1 LSRPASRWESL
12 GPWVALLAL
21 AAWSRIPGPWTAAA
35 AALAAAAAVWSF
47 LRLSPPR
54 RVAVL
59 LIAAGAVAAFVVL
72 QRESRL
78 TRAWDDYWFDRE
90 GQVVEDLGRRLD
102 QLLDRSITSVETLA
116 DAAAGGNL
124 VAAERVRILRR
135 EAGLAALAL
144 YGSDGRARVWD
155 GMHRGRVP
163 EVVKAGVRPFLFG
176 ESPLFAYLYVAVP
189 VEDGGTAVG
198 AILLRADLPGQVGD
212 VDDFASSFRAR
223 TGEQLRLSTPARA
236 RAAGVFDYMHEGQA
250 LFSLTVERPAQADR
264 RRRLVQEG
272 QRAGVYLILAAWLL
286 LVWAGRASDSWVPWG
301 AGVALALLLPVD
313 VLPGMGA
320 LSSPGDVL
328 FPWIPGGTL
337 ARVAVVFLALIA
349 AAGAAVHR
357 GGPGR
362 IPPWIAGAGA
372 ALVLAGLTAW
382 FGDAASVGFLAGE
395 ESGWVGYQATMAA
408 AASLVIWGALWWGR
422 GAGGRRAPALL
433 AVVAALGLGA
443 ISGWLAAGSPGV
455 PGWMPLLWCVP
466 ITLAAG
472 AVGRVDG
479 SGDGRVVLWGFA
491 VLLAGT
497 LTVPISWGQRLEAR
511 IDTAASEMDRLG
523 TGVDP
528 YLRFLLERLADAV
541 DTLDAGGAPP
551 AEMLYRGWRASGL
564 AETGYPLWMT
574 VWTSDD
580 QLWDEELRI
589 GMGGADRPVV
599 ANQFL
604 ESARA
609 SDTVEVRR
617 FDSFEAHYMAQVPIS
632 GGRVVTAVVPPLGTT
647 GAESLLGPL
656 FGSLGPTRG
665 PPPRLVPLFE
675 AEATRADPTPS
686 WTRREG
692 GWLGERPLRMAG
704 ADYWAHVDVPVSS
717 LPVLAARGALL
728 LALNLG
734 LLSLAWWWGAQRAA
748 DRESRG
754 GVLPAVTSFRAR
766 VTLALFAFFA
776 LSNLIFGSLAYRTI
790 AGASQRASRV
800 LAERAAQD
808 AANSYYD
815 LGRDVDLL
823 ASRVGV
829 DVVEYK
835 DGELREASV
844 EELVS
849 LGLYEGWVPYP
860 VYRSLI
866 SRESLAETTTTALG
880 QWEYVTAYRRLPD
893 GDVMG
898 APVPLQAGATALQSR
913 DVVEL
918 LAAAVLGGA
927 ALSFLLALLVGRA
940 LTQPIQTLRVAS
952 ERVGSGNLGIRLAGD
967 RHDEFGAVFQAF
979 NRMVRRLRRARRDLV
994 RTSRRTQAIVE
1005 DAATGVLAFDAEGVV
1020 TLVNPAA
1027 RALLDLPVEVG
1038 SPLPEAEDPAGEFVR
1053 WMRTYFRDAIGE
1065 ASLELQS
1072 GDRRVRVRARR
1083 ISQEGPL
1090 AGAVVSLEDV
1100 TDELRTERI
1109 LAWGEMARQ
1118 VAHEVKNPLTP
1129 IKLSV
1134 QHLRR
1139 AWEDR
1144 RPDFGDILTRNAEA
1158 MLGEIDRLAGIA
1170 TSFSRF
1176 GAPRAVGEEPL
1187 APVDLGRVVAEVL
1200 TLYDQG
1206 GGAVRFSAAIG
1217 PEVPAVMA
1225 RTSELKEVLVNLL
1238 ENSRAAVR
1246 AGGEV
1251 RVEAR
1256 RTPGGVVLAVVDD
1269 GAGIPEAL
1277 QSRVFEPHFST
1288 RSSGTGLGLAIVHRL
1303 VTSWD
1308 ATIDLVS
1315 GEGTGTKVSITFP
1328 EPQRTAVSSAHESAS
1343 SRGGPRAG
1351 DSTSLQ

>member
-1 LSRPASRWESL
+1 Y
-12 GPWVALLAL
+12 
-21 AAWSRIPGPWTAAA
+21 
-35 AALAAAAAVWSF
+35 
-47 LRLSPPR
+47 
-54 RVAVL
+54 
-59 LIAAGAVAAFVVL
+59 GA
-72 QRESRL
+72 
-78 TRAWDDYWFDRE
+78 
-90 GQVVEDLGRRLD
+90 
-102 QLLDRSITSVETLA
+102 
-116 DAAAGGNL
+116 
-124 VAAERVRILRR
+124 
-135 EAGLAALAL
+135 
-144 YGSDGRARVWD
+144 DGRARVWD

-163 EVVKAGVRPFLFG
+163 EMVKAGDRPFLFG
-176 ESPLFAYLYVAVP
+176 ESPLFAYLYVAIP
-189 VEDGGTAVG
+189 VADGGTAVG

-223 TGEQLRLSTPARA
+223 TGEMLRLSTPARA

-264 RRRLVQEG
+264 RRRIVEDG
-272 QRAGVYLILAAWLL
+272 QRMGAYAVVLAWLL
-286 LVWAGRASDSWVPWG
+286 LVWAGRRSDAWLPWG
-301 AGVALALLLPVD
+301 VGVLMALFLPVD
-313 VLPGMGA
+313 VLPGFSGMA
-320 LSSPGDVL
+320 SPGDVL
-328 FPWIPGGTL
+328 FRWIPGGTL
-337 ARVAVVFLALIA
+337 ARVALVFLALIV

-362 IPPWIAGAGA
+362 VPPW
-372 ALVLAGLTAW
+372 LAGGVAAVALTGLVTW
-382 FGDAASVGFLAGE
+382 FGGAASVGFLAGE
-395 ESGWVGYQATMAA
+395 EVGWVGYQVTMAA
-408 AASLVIWGALWWGR
+408 AAALVIWGALWWGR
-422 GAGGRRAPALL
+422 GGGGGRGRALL
-433 AVVAALGLGA
+433 GVVAALGLGA
-443 ISGWLAAGSPGV
+443 ITGWIAVGTPGA

-466 ITLAAG
+466 VALGAG
-472 AVGRVDG
+472 AVGRVDRDG
-479 SGDGRVVLWGFA
+479 SGRVVLWGFA
-491 VLLAGT
+491 VVLAGT
-497 LTVPISWGQRLEAR
+497 LTVPTAWGQRLEAR
-511 IDTAASEMDRLG
+511 IDTATREMERLG

-528 YLRFLLERLADAV
+528 YLRFLLERLAEAV

-551 AEMLYRGWRASGL
+551 AEMLYRGWRNSGL
-564 AETGYPLWMT
+564 AETGYPVWMT

-604 ESARA
+604 ESSRM

-632 GGRVVTAVVPPLGTT
+632 RGRVVTAVVPPLGTT

-675 AEATRADPTPS
+675 AEAMRVDPTPA

-704 ADYWAHVDVPVSS
+704 ADYWAHIDVPVST

-728 LALNLG
+728 LALNLS
-734 LLSLAWWWGAQRAA
+734 LLSLAWWWGAQRAGA
-748 DRESRG
+748 SEARG

-808 AANSYYD
+808 AATSYYD
-815 LGRDVDLL
+815 LGRDVELL
-823 ASRVGV
+823 ANRVGV

-835 DGELREASV
+835 DGELWEASV

-860 VYRSLI
+860 VYRSLL

-952 ERVGSGNLGIRLAGD
+952 ERVGSGNLGIRLASD
-967 RHDEFGAVFQAF
+967 RHDEFGAVFRAF

-1005 DAATGVLAFDAEGVV
+1005 DAATGVLAFDAQGVV

-1027 RALLDLPVEVG
+1027 RAILDLPIEVG
-1038 SPLPEAEDPAGEFVR
+1038 KPLPDAEDPAGEFVR
-1053 WMRTYFRDAIGE
+1053 WMQTYFRDALGE
-1065 ASLELQS
+1065 AALELQS

-1144 RPDFGDILTRNAEA
+1144 RADFGEILTRNAEA

-1176 GAPRAVGEEPL
+1176 GAPRALGEEPL
-1187 APVDLGRVVAEVL
+1187 APVDLARVVAEVL

-1206 GGAVRFSAAIG
+1206 SGAVRFSAAIG
-1217 PEVPAVMA
+1217 SEVPVVLA
-1225 RTSELKEVLVNLL
+1225 RTSEVKEVLVNLL

-1256 RTPGGVVLAVVDD
+1256 RTGSGVVLSVVDD
-1269 GAGIPEAL
+1269 GTGIPEAL

-1303 VTSWD
+1303 VTSWG

-1315 GEGTGTKVSITFP
+1315 AEGEGTTVSISFP
-1328 EPQRTAVSSAHESAS
+1328 DADRAEVSSVHGPGAS
-1343 SRGGPRAG
+1343 GGGPAAG
-1351 DSTSLQ
+1351 DPTSLQ